1 MDCFATLAMTK
12 NKKPEETAMPQGKRI
27 VLAARPKGEPK
38 PSDFRLEDCPVPTSG
53 AGEVLLRTIWLSL
66 DPYMRGRM
74 SDGPS
79 YATPVP
85 VDGVME
91 GGTVSEVIASNN
103 PAFAK
108 GDVVLSRAGWQT
120 HAISDGKALVK
131 IDPKIAPVSTAVGV
145 LGMPGMTA
153 YTGLLDIGQPK
164 PGETVVVAAAS
175 GAVGSAVGKIARIK
189 GARAVGI
196 AGGKDKC
203 DYVKNE
209 LGFDACLDH
218 RDPNLAAK
226 LKDACPKGIDVYF
239 ENVGGAVFEAVF
251 PLLNAFARVPVCGL
265 IAEYNNFG
273 ETSPKWAGKMMR
285 AVLTKRL
292 TIRGF
297 IVSDFASRRPDFLRD
312 MSGWVREGKVKYK
325 EYVTEGLDSAPAAF
339 MGLLKGANF
348 GKQLVRVG
356 PDKA

>member
-1 MDCFATLAMTK
+1 MSQA
-12 NKKPEETAMPQGKRI
+12 KRVI
-27 VLAARPKGEPK
+27 LVSRPVGEPK
-38 PSDFRLEDCPVPTSG
+38 ASDFRVEDCPLPAPG
-53 AGEVLLRTIWLSL
+53 KGQVLLRTIWLSL

-79 YATPVP
+79 YAQPVP
-85 VDGVME
+85 IGGVME

-108 GDVVLSRAGWQT
+108 GDIVLSRAGWQT
-120 HAISDGKALVK
+120 HAISDGKGLVK
-131 IDPKIAPVSTAVGV
+131 IDPTIAPISTAVGV

-153 YTGLLDIGQPK
+153 YTGLLDIGK
-164 PGETVVVAAAS
+164 PQAGETVVVAAAS
-175 GAVGSAVGKIARIK
+175 GAVGSAVGQIAKIK

-209 LGFDACLDH
+209 LGFDDCVDH
-218 RDPNLAAK
+218 RAPDLAAK
-226 LKDACPKGIDVYF
+226 LKAACPKGIDVYF
-239 ENVGGAVFEAVF
+239 ENVGGEVFEAVF
-251 PLLNAFARVPVCGL
+251 PLLNAFARIPVCGL
-265 IAEYNNFG
+265 IAHYNDT
-273 ETSPKWAGKMMR
+273 EAKAPKWAPALMR
-285 AVLTKRL
+285 NVLTKRL

-297 IVSDFASRRPDFLRD
+297 IVSDFAARHADFLRD
-312 MSGWVREGKVKYK
+312 MSGWVREGKVKHR
-325 EYVTEGLDSAPAAF
+325 EFITEGLDSAPGAF

-356 PDKA
+356 PERV

>member
-1 MDCFATLAMTK
+1 MSQA
-12 NKKPEETAMPQGKRI
+12 KRI
-27 VLAARPKGEPK
+27 VLAARPVGEPK
-38 PSDFRLEDCPVPTSG
+38 PSDFRLEEHAIQTPG

-79 YATPVP
+79 YAQPVP
-85 VDGVME
+85 VGGVME
-91 GGTVSEVIASNN
+91 AGTVCEVVASNN
-103 PAFAK
+103 PGFKA
-108 GDVVLSRAGWQT
+108 GDIVLARAGWQT
-120 HAISDGKALVK
+120 HAISDGKGLAKV
-131 IDPKIAPVSTAVGV
+131 DPKLAPISTAVGV

-175 GAVGSAVGKIARIK
+175 GAVGSAVGQIAKIK
-189 GARAVGI
+189 GARAIGI

-209 LGFDACLDH
+209 FGFDDCLDH
-218 RDPNLAAK
+218 RDPDLAAK
-226 LKDACPKGIDVYF
+226 LKAACPKGIDVYF
-239 ENVGGAVFEAVF
+239 ENVGGPVFEAVF
-251 PLLNAFARVPVCGL
+251 PLFNAFARMPVCGL
-265 IAEYNNFG
+265 IAHYND
-273 ETSPKWAGKMMR
+273 TQSVAPKWAGALMR
-285 AVLTKRL
+285 NVLTKRL

-297 IVSDFASRRPDFLRD
+297 IVSDFASRHGDFLKD
-312 MSGWVREGKVKYK
+312 MSAWVRDGKVKYK
-325 EYVTEGLDSAPAAF
+325 EHVTEGLENAPDAF

>member
-1 MDCFATLAMTK
+1 MATA
-12 NKKPEETAMPQGKRI
+12 QRI
-27 VLAARPKGEPK
+27 VLASRPVGEPK
-38 PSDFRLEDCPVPTSG
+38 PENFRLEEVPVPTRG
-53 AGEVLLRTIWLSL
+53 PGQLLLRTIWLSL

-79 YATPVP
+79 YAQPVP
-85 VDGVME
+85 VGGVME
-91 GGTVSEVIASNN
+91 AGTVSEVIASNN

-108 GDVVLSRAGWQT
+108 GDIVLSRAGWQT
-120 HAISDGKALVK
+120 HAISDGKGLTK
-131 IDPKIAPVSTAVGV
+131 IDPKIAPISTAVGV

-153 YTGLLDIGQPK
+153 YTGLLDIGK
-164 PGETVVVAAAS
+164 PQAGETVVVAAAS
-175 GAVGSAVGKIARIK
+175 GAVGSAVGQIAKIK
-189 GARAVGI
+189 GARAIGI

-203 DYVKNE
+203 AYVKNE
-209 LGFDACLDH
+209 LGFDDCLDH
-218 RDPNLAAK
+218 HEADLAAK
-226 LKDACPKGIDVYF
+226 LKFACPKGIDVYF

-265 IAEYNNFG
+265 IAHYND
-273 ETSPKWAGKMMR
+273 TQAVAPKWAPSLMR

-297 IVSDFASRRPDFLRD
+297 IVSDFAARHGDFLRD
-312 MSGWVREGKVKYK
+312 MSEWVREGKVRHK
-325 EYVTEGLDSAPAAF
+325 EFITEGLENAPAAF

-356 PDKA
+356 PDKS

>member
-1 MDCFATLAMTK
+1 
-12 NKKPEETAMPQGKRI
+12 MPQAKRI
-27 VLAARPKGEPK
+27 VLASRPIGEPK
-38 PSDFRLEDCPVPTSG
+38 ASNFRIEDCAPPTP
-53 AGEVLLRTIWLSL
+53 GEGQVLLRTIWLSL

-74 SDGPS
+74 SEGPS
-79 YATPVP
+79 YVPPVP
-85 VDGVME
+85 VGGVME
-91 GGTVSEVIASNN
+91 AGTVCEVIASNN

-108 GDVVLSRAGWQT
+108 GDIVLARAGWQT
-120 HAISDGKALVK
+120 HALSDGKGLTK
-131 IDPKIAPVSTAVGV
+131 IDPRLAPISTAVGV

-153 YTGLLDIGQPK
+153 YAGLLDIGKPQ

-175 GAVGSAVGKIARIK
+175 GAVGSAVGQIAKVK

-203 DYVKNE
+203 DYVRKE
-209 LGFDACLDH
+209 FGFDACLDH
-218 RDPNLAAK
+218 RDPDLAVR

-265 IAEYNNFG
+265 IAHYNDT
-273 ETSPKWAGKMMR
+273 EAVVPKWAGSMMR

-297 IVSDFASRRPDFLRD
+297 IVSDFAARQADFLRD

-325 EYVTEGLDSAPAAF
+325 EFVTEGLESAPEAF
-339 MGLLKGANF
+339 IGLLKGANF

-356 PDKA
+356 PDRA

>member
-1 MDCFATLAMTK
+1 
-12 NKKPEETAMPQGKRI
+12 MPQAKRI
-27 VLAARPKGEPK
+27 VLASRPIGEPK
-38 PSDFRLEDCPVPTSG
+38 ASNFRIEDYAVPTPG
-53 AGEVLLRTIWLSL
+53 DGQVLLRTIWLSL

-74 SDGPS
+74 SEGPS
-79 YATPVP
+79 YAAPVP
-85 VDGVME
+85 VGGVME
-91 GGTVSEVIASNN
+91 AGTVCEVIASNN

-108 GDVVLSRAGWQT
+108 GDIVLARAGWQT
-120 HAISDGKALVK
+120 HALSDGKGLTK
-131 IDPKIAPVSTAVGV
+131 IDPRLAPISTAVGV

-153 YTGLLDIGQPK
+153 YTGLLDIGKPQ

-175 GAVGSAVGKIARIK
+175 GAVGSAVGQIARVK

-203 DYVKNE
+203 DYVRKQF
-209 LGFDACLDH
+209 GFDACLDH
-218 RDPNLAAK
+218 RDPDLAVG

-265 IAEYNNFG
+265 IAHYNDT
-273 ETSPKWAGKMMR
+273 EAVVPKWAGSMMR

-297 IVSDFASRRPDFLRD
+297 IVSDFAARQADFLRD
-312 MSGWVREGKVKYK
+312 MSGWVREGKMKYK
-325 EYVTEGLDSAPAAF
+325 EFVTEGLESAPEAF
-339 MGLLKGANF
+339 IGLLKGANF

-356 PDKA
+356 PDRA

>member
-1 MDCFATLAMTK
+1 MSQSA
-12 NKKPEETAMPQGKRI
+12 KRV
-27 VLAARPKGEPK
+27 VLVSRPVGEPK
-38 PSDFRLEDCPVPTSG
+38 ASDFRVEESAIPTPG

-79 YATPVP
+79 YAAPVP
-85 VDGVME
+85 IGGVME
-91 GGTVSEVIASNN
+91 GGTVSEVVASNN

-108 GDVVLSRAGWQT
+108 GDIVLSRAGWQT
-120 HAISDGKALVK
+120 HALSDGKGLNR
-131 IDPKIAPVSTAVGV
+131 IDPKLGSISAAVGV

-153 YTGLLDIGQPK
+153 YTGLLDIGKPQ

-175 GAVGSAVGKIARIK
+175 GAVGSAVGQIAKIK
-189 GARAVGI
+189 GARAIGI

-203 DYVKNE
+203 DYVRKE
-209 LGFDACLDH
+209 LGFDDCLDH
-218 RDPNLAAK
+218 RDPELAAK
-226 LKDACPKGIDVYF
+226 LKEACPKGIDVYF

-251 PLLNAFARVPVCGL
+251 PQLNAFARIPVCGL

-297 IVSDFASRRPDFLRD
+297 IVSDFAARHGDFLRD
-312 MSGWVREGKVKYK
+312 MSQWVREGKVKHK
-325 EYVTEGLDSAPAAF
+325 EFVTEGLDSAPAAF

-348 GKQLVRVG
+348 GKHLVRVG
-356 PDKA
+356 PDQA